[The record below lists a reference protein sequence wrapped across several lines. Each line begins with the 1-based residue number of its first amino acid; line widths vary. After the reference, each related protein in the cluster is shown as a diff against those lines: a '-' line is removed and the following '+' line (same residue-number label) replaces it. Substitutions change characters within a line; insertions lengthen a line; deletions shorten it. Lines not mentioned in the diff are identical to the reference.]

1 MNVSRST
8 LSVLC
13 SLCVFTVFCL
23 LWRTLLLHQFNRL
36 KEEVSIGL
44 KEELREGMMK
54 EAKEELRKDI
64 EKDVVA
70 KFKNDIGDIGEKSV
84 AKSKNGKEDIEKDA
98 VAKFKND
105 IGDIESEAKSKNE
118 KENVQ
123 EQVEK
128 WAKSIRGR
136 KVTMSITMLIT

>member
-1 MNVSRST
+1 MNVSRGA
-8 LSVLC
+8 VLC

-23 LWRTLLLHQFNRL
+23 VGRTLLLHQFNRL

-70 KFKNDIGDIGEKSV
+70 KFKNDIGDI
-84 AKSKNGKEDIEKDA
+84 
-98 VAKFKND
+98 
-105 IGDIESEAKSKNE
+105 ESEAKSKNE

-123 EQVEK
+123 EQVQK

-136 KVTMSITMLIT
+136 KVTMSMTMLIT

>member
-1 MNVSRST
+1 MNVSRNT

-23 LWRTLLLHQFNRL
+23 VGRTLLFHQFNRL

-54 EAKEELRKDI
+54 EVKEELRKDI
-64 EKDVVA
+64 EKDV
-70 KFKNDIGDIGEKSV
+70 
-84 AKSKNGKEDIEKDA
+84 

>member
-8 LSVLC
+8 QSVLC

-23 LWRTLLLHQFNRL
+23 VGRTLLLHQFNRL
-36 KEEVSIGL
+36 KEEV

-54 EAKEELRKDI
+54 EVKEELRKDI

-70 KFKNDIGDIGEKSV
+70 KFKNDIGDIK
-84 AKSKNGKEDIEKDA
+84 
-98 VAKFKND
+98 
-105 IGDIESEAKSKNE
+105 SEAKSKNE

-136 KVTMSITMLIT
+136 KVTMSMTMLIT

>member
-1 MNVSRST
+1 MNVSRGT

-23 LWRTLLLHQFNRL
+23 VWRTLLLHQFNRL
-36 KEEVSIGL
+36 KEEV

-54 EAKEELRKDI
+54 EVKEELRKDI

-136 KVTMSITMLIT
+136 KVTMSMTMLIT

>member
-54 EAKEELRKDI
+54 EVKEELRKDI
-64 EKDVVA
+64 EKDV
-70 KFKNDIGDIGEKSV
+70 
-84 AKSKNGKEDIEKDA
+84 

-136 KVTMSITMLIT
+136 KVTMSMTMLMLMCLNHRSGKKTSTMQTFPAKQPSG

>member
-1 MNVSRST
+1 MNVTRSA
-8 LSVLC
+8 VLC

-23 LWRTLLLHQFNRL
+23 VGRTLLLHQFNRL

-44 KEELREGMMK
+44 KEELREGMVK
-54 EAKEELRKDI
+54 EVKEELRKDI
-64 EKDVVA
+64 EKDV
-70 KFKNDIGDIGEKSV
+70 
-84 AKSKNGKEDIEKDA
+84 

-136 KVTMSITMLIT
+136 KVTMSMTMLIT